1 MMDPMTD
8 EFTPKPEMTTARVEA
23 DPKRP
28 WKAIAAFVLTVLGL
42 LWASLEGRDDLG
54 NMTTMEWL
62 AIIVPTILTTG
73 AVYGIRNPIT
83 VKETRP

>member
-1 MMDPMTD
+1 MT
-8 EFTPKPEMTTARVEA
+8 EFTPEPVEAKIEA

-42 LWASLEGRDDLG
+42 LWASLEGKDDLG
-54 NMTTMEWL
+54 NMTVMEWL

-73 AVYGIRNPIT
+73 AVYGIRNPIAI
-83 VKETRP
+83 KETRP